1 VDRPG
6 ERVSEAE
13 RAFAAAWWVVDDL
26 ARFGMEHATVSPG
39 SRSTPL
45 ALALARHPHVLV
57 HVHLDERAAGFFALG
72 IAKATGRP
80 VAVACTSG
88 TAAAELLPAVV
99 EASQARATL
108 VLLTADRP
116 PELRAV
122 GANQTIDQ
130 VGLFGGYVR
139 ASFDAPV
146 PGDAADEQTWHD
158 LVLGLTRASM
168 GLPPGPVHLNLPF
181 REPLVGAPDVLP
193 ASPQSGTEFT
203 LSAAAEPEELE
214 MLERELTS
222 TTDGL
227 ILAGSMRES
236 PPTLPE
242 LAARAGWPLL
252 AEPTSNLRVP
262 GALSAGQFL
271 LADARFSNEHVPE
284 VVLQFGAAPT
294 SRAALEL
301 VRRARKLVIV
311 DQDHLVADPHRKA
324 AWTLRAEPAGFVPD
338 LLTGA
343 EPAGVSAWLRAWR
356 DADEAAEVAVD
367 ALLDGWDE
375 PFEGRIARDVAAS
388 VPDGGVLVVG
398 SSMPVRDLDAYMR
411 PRQGLSVLA
420 NRGASGI
427 DGFVSTALGVSA
439 AGAATTAL
447 CGDLT
452 LLHDIGSLMWSA
464 SRGLHCVLV
473 VPNNDGGAI
482 FSFLPQRELPEFD
495 ELFATPHGL
504 DLGAIC
510 RAARAG
516 HARVEHAADLIPAV
530 ERARGAGGVHVV
542 EVPIDRARNVELHAA
557 VQEAVDAALDRP
569 TM

>member
-1 VDRPG
+1 M
-6 ERVSEAE
+6 SEAE

-26 ARFGMEHATVSPG
+26 VRFGMEHATLSPG

-45 ALALARHPHVLV
+45 ALALARHPNVRL

-99 EASQARATL
+99 EASMSRATL

-116 PELRAV
+116 PELRGV
-122 GANQTIDQ
+122 GANQTIEQ

-139 ASFDAPV
+139 VSIDAPV
-146 PGDAADEQTWHD
+146 PGDAPDERTWHD
-158 LVLGLTRASM
+158 LVPRLTRASM
-168 GLPPGPVHLNLPF
+168 GWPPGPVHLNLPF
-181 REPLVGAPDVLP
+181 REPLVGTPEVLP
-193 ASPQSGTEFT
+193 ASLPSGTKLT
-203 LSAAAEPEELE
+203 LSAAAEPEDLEALEFELS
-214 MLERELTS
+214 S

-227 ILAGSMRES
+227 ILAGSVRGS
-236 PPTLPE
+236 PPTLTE

-262 GALSAGQFL
+262 GALAAGQFL
-271 LADARFSNEHVPE
+271 LADARFSDEHVPE

-294 SRAALEL
+294 SPAALGL
-301 VRRARKLVIV
+301 VRRAGRLVIV

-324 AWTLRAEPAGFVPD
+324 AWTLRVDPAGFVSE
-338 LLTGA
+338 LLFGH
-343 EPAGVSAWLRAWR
+343 EPRRESAWLRAWR
-356 DADEAAEVAVD
+356 DADEAAAAAVD
-367 ALLDGWDE
+367 SLVDGWDE
-375 PFEGRIARDVAAS
+375 PFEGRVARDVAAS
-388 VPDGGVLVVG
+388 VPDGGALVVG

-411 PRQGLSVLA
+411 PREGLRVLA

-439 AGAATTAL
+439 AVGAATAL

-452 LLHDIGSLMWSA
+452 LLHDVGSLIWSA
-464 SRGLHCVLV
+464 GGGLECVIV

-482 FSFLPQRELPEFD
+482 FSFLPQRELPEFE

-504 DLGAIC
+504 DLGAVC
-510 RAARAG
+510 RAAGAG
-516 HARVEHAADLIPAV
+516 HARVERAGDLIPAID
-530 ERARGAGGVHVV
+530 RARDARGIHIV
-542 EVPIDRARNVELHAA
+542 EVPIDRARNVELHGA
-557 VQEAVDAALDRP
+557 VQEAVAAALGR

>member
-1 VDRPG
+1 MDRQG
-6 ERVSEAE
+6 ERLSEAE

-26 ARFGMEHATVSPG
+26 VRFGMEHATVSPG

-88 TAAAELLPAVV
+88 SATAELLPAVV
-99 EASQARATL
+99 EASQSRATL

-116 PELRAV
+116 PELRGV

-158 LVLGLTRASM
+158 LVLRLTGASM

-181 REPLVGAPDVLP
+181 REPLVGSPDVMA
-193 ASPQSGTEFT
+193 ASPPSGTEFT
-203 LSAAAEPEELE
+203 LSAAAEPEELDA
-214 MLERELTS
+214 LERELTS

-236 PPTLPE
+236 PPTLPD

-301 VRRARKLVIV
+301 VRRAGRLVIV

-324 AWTLRAEPAGFVPD
+324 AWTLRAEPSGFVSE
-338 LLTGA
+338 LLFGS
-343 EPAGVSAWLRAWR
+343 EPGESAWLRAWR
-356 DADEAAEVAVD
+356 EADGAARTAVD
-367 ALLDGWDE
+367 GLLEAWEE

-388 VPDGGVLVVG
+388 VPAGGVLVVG
-398 SSMPVRDLDAYMR
+398 SSMPVRDLDAYMA
-411 PRQGLSVLA
+411 PREIGIIA

-427 DGFVSTALGVSA
+427 DGFVSTALGVSVTDA
-439 AGAATTAL
+439 STTAL

-452 LLHDIGSLMWSA
+452 LLHDVGSLIWSA
-464 SRGLHCVLV
+464 RRAYDCVFV

-482 FSFLPQRELPEFD
+482 FSFLPQRELPEFE

-504 DLGAIC
+504 ELDAIC
-510 RAARAG
+510 QAARAG

-542 EVPIDRARNVELHAA
+542 EVPIDRARNVELHAEVHAA
-557 VQEAVDAALDRP
+557 VAEALTA
-569 TM
+569 

>member
-1 VDRPG
+1 M
-6 ERVSEAE
+6 SEAE

-26 ARFGMEHATVSPG
+26 VRFGLEHAAVSPG

-88 TAAAELLPAVV
+88 TATAELLPAVV
-99 EASQARATL
+99 EASQTRATL

-116 PELRAV
+116 PELRGV

-181 REPLVGAPDVLP
+181 REPLVGAPDVPP
-193 ASPQSGTEFT
+193 ASAPSGTEFT
-203 LSAAAEPEELE
+203 LSAAAEPAEPEELE
-214 MLERELTS
+214 ALERELTS

-236 PPTLPE
+236 PPTLPD

-262 GALSAGQFL
+262 GSLSAGQFL
-271 LADARFSNEHVPE
+271 LAAARFSNEHVPE

-301 VRRARKLVIV
+301 VRRAGRLVIV

-324 AWTLRAEPAGFVPD
+324 AWTLRAEPAGFVSE
-338 LLTGA
+338 LLFGS
-343 EPAGVSAWLRAWR
+343 EPGESTWLRAWR
-356 DADEAAEVAVD
+356 EADGAARTAVD
-367 ALLDGWDE
+367 RVLDAWKE

-398 SSMPVRDLDAYMR
+398 SSMPVRDLDAYMA
-411 PRQGLSVLA
+411 PRQGLGVLA

-427 DGFVSTALGVSA
+427 DGFVSTALGVSVT
-439 AGAATTAL
+439 GASTTAL

-452 LLHDIGSLMWSA
+452 LLHDIGSLIWSA
-464 SRGLHCVLV
+464 GRAYDCVFV

-482 FSFLPQRELPEFD
+482 FSFLPQRELPEFE

-504 DLGAIC
+504 ELDAIC
-510 RAARAG
+510 RAAGAG
-516 HARVEHAADLIPAV
+516 HARVERAADLIPAI

-569 TM
+569 TI

>member
-1 VDRPG
+1 
-6 ERVSEAE
+6 VSEAE

-26 ARFGMEHATVSPG
+26 VRFGMEHATVSPG

-99 EASQARATL
+99 EASMARATL

-116 PELRAV
+116 PELRGV

-130 VGLFGGYVR
+130 VGLFGGYVL

-193 ASPQSGTEFT
+193 ASPPSGTEFT
-203 LSAAAEPEELE
+203 LSAGAEPEELE
-214 MLERELTS
+214 TLERELTS

-252 AEPTSNLRVP
+252 AEPTSNLRVS

-301 VRRARKLVIV
+301 VRRAGRLVIV

-324 AWTLRAEPAGFVPD
+324 AWTLRAEPAGFVSE
-338 LLTGA
+338 LLLESQPG
-343 EPAGVSAWLRAWR
+343 ESAWLRAWR
-356 DADEAAEVAVD
+356 EADGAARTAVD
-367 ALLDGWDE
+367 GLLEEWGE

-388 VPDGGVLVVG
+388 VPAGGVLVVG
-398 SSMPVRDLDAYMR
+398 SSMPVRDLDAYMA
-411 PRQGLSVLA
+411 PRREIGILA

-427 DGFVSTALGVSA
+427 DGFVSTALGISA

-452 LLHDIGSLMWSA
+452 LLHDIGSLIWSA
-464 SRGLHCVLV
+464 SRDLDCVLV

-482 FSFLPQRELPEFD
+482 FSFLPQRELPEFE

-504 DLGAIC
+504 ELDAIC
-510 RAARAG
+510 QAARAG
-516 HARVEHAADLIPAV
+516 HALVERAADLIPAV
-530 ERARGAGGVHVV
+530 ERARAAGGVHVV

-557 VQEAVDAALDRP
+557 VQDAVAETLRGSIDLDD
-569 TM
+569 

>member
-1 VDRPG
+1 
-6 ERVSEAE
+6 VSEAE
-13 RAFAAAWWVVDDL
+13 QAFAAAWWVVDDL
-26 ARFGMEHATVSPG
+26 VRFGMEHATVSPG

-45 ALALARHPHVLV
+45 ALARARHPHVLV

-99 EASQARATL
+99 EASQARVTL

-116 PELRAV
+116 PELRGI

-130 VGLFGGYVR
+130 VGLFGGHVR

-158 LVLGLTRASM
+158 LVLELTRASM

-181 REPLVGAPDVLP
+181 REPLVGAPEVLP
-193 ASPQSGTEFT
+193 ASPPSGTEFT
-203 LSAAAEPEELE
+203 LSAVAEPEELE
-214 MLERELTS
+214 ALQRELTS

-242 LAARAGWPLL
+242 VAARAGWPLL

-262 GALSAGQFL
+262 GALSAGQLL

-301 VRRARKLVIV
+301 VRRAGRLVIV
-311 DQDHLVADPHRKA
+311 DPDHLVADPHRKA
-324 AWTLRAEPAGFVPD
+324 AWTLRAEPAGFVSE
-338 LLTGA
+338 LLFGY
-343 EPAGVSAWLRAWR
+343 EPSGESAWLRAWR
-356 DADEAAEVAVD
+356 EADEAARTAVEGVLD
-367 ALLDGWDE
+367 AWGE
-375 PFEGRIARDVAAS
+375 PYEGRIARDVAAS

-398 SSMPVRDLDAYMR
+398 SSMPVRDLDAYKR
-411 PRQGLSVLA
+411 PREGLQVLA

-439 AGAATTAL
+439 AGAPTTAL

-452 LLHDIGSLMWSA
+452 LLHDIGALIWSA
-464 SRGLHCVLV
+464 SRDLDCVVV

-482 FSFLPQRELPEFD
+482 FSFLSQRELPEFE
-495 ELFATPHGL
+495 ELFATPHGR

-510 RAARAG
+510 RAAGAG

-557 VQEAVDAALDRP
+557 VQEAVAAALGR

>member
-1 VDRPG
+1 M
-6 ERVSEAE
+6 SEAE
-13 RAFAAAWWVVDDL
+13 RAFAVAWWVVDDL
-26 ARFGMEHATVSPG
+26 VRFGMEHATVSPG

-57 HVHLDERAAGFFALG
+57 HVHLDERSAGFFALG

-88 TAAAELLPAVV
+88 TATAELLPSVV
-99 EASQARATL
+99 EASQTRATL

-116 PELRAV
+116 PELRGV
-122 GANQTIDQ
+122 GANQAIDQ

-146 PGDAADEQTWHD
+146 PGDAAYEQTWHD

-181 REPLVGAPDVLP
+181 REPLAGAPDVLS
-193 ASPQSGTEFT
+193 ASAPSGTEFT
-203 LSAAAEPEELE
+203 LSAAAEPEELDA
-214 MLERELTS
+214 LERELVS

-236 PPTLPE
+236 PPTLPD

-301 VRRARKLVIV
+301 VRRAGRLVIV

-324 AWTLRAEPAGFVPD
+324 AWTLRAEPAGFVSE
-338 LLTGA
+338 LLFGS
-343 EPAGVSAWLRAWR
+343 EPGESAWLRAWR
-356 DADEAAEVAVD
+356 EADGAARAAVD
-367 ALLDGWDE
+367 GLLEEWGE

-388 VPDGGVLVVG
+388 VPAGGVLVVG
-398 SSMPVRDLDAYMR
+398 SSMPVRDLDAYMA
-411 PRQGLSVLA
+411 PRREIGIIA

-427 DGFVSTALGVSA
+427 DGFVSTALGVSVT
-439 AGAATTAL
+439 GASTTAL

-452 LLHDIGSLMWSA
+452 LLHDVGSLIWSA
-464 SRGLHCVLV
+464 RRAYDCVFV

-482 FSFLPQRELPEFD
+482 FSFLPQRELPEFE

-504 DLGAIC
+504 ELDAIC
-510 RAARAG
+510 QAAGAG
-516 HARVEHAADLIPAV
+516 HARVERAGDLIPAV
-530 ERARGAGGVHVV
+530 ERAREAGGVHVV

-557 VQEAVDAALDRP
+557 VQEAVAAALGR

>member
-1 VDRPG
+1 
-6 ERVSEAE
+6 VSEAE
-13 RAFAAAWWVVDDL
+13 RAFAAAWWVIDDL
-26 ARFGMEHATVSPG
+26 VRFGMEQATVSPG

-45 ALALARHPHVLV
+45 ALALARHPSVRV

-72 IAKATGRP
+72 MAKATGRP

-116 PELRAV
+116 PELRGV

-139 ASFDAPV
+139 ASIDAPV
-146 PGDAADEQTWHD
+146 PGDVADEQTWHD
-158 LVLGLTRASM
+158 VVLELTRASM

-181 REPLVGAPDVLP
+181 REPLVGAPQVLP
-193 ASPQSGTEFT
+193 ASPPSGTDFT
-203 LSAAAEPEELE
+203 LSSVPEPEEIDA
-214 MLERELTS
+214 LERELTS

-242 LAARAGWPLL
+242 LAVRAGWPLL
-252 AEPTSNLRVP
+252 AEPTSNIRVP

-284 VVLQFGAAPT
+284 VVLQFGRAPT

-301 VRRARKLVIV
+301 VRRAGRLVIV

-324 AWTLRAEPAGFVPD
+324 AWTLRAEPAGFVSE
-338 LLTGA
+338 LLFGS
-343 EPAGVSAWLRAWR
+343 EPGGESAWLRAWR
-356 DADEAAEVAVD
+356 EADGAARTAVD
-367 ALLDGWDE
+367 GVLDAWKE

-398 SSMPVRDLDAYMR
+398 SSMPVRDLDAYMA
-411 PRQGLSVLA
+411 PRQGVGVLA

-427 DGFVSTALGVSA
+427 DGFVSTALGVSVT
-439 AGAATTAL
+439 GAPTTAL

-452 LLHDIGSLMWSA
+452 LLHDVGSLIWSA
-464 SRGLHCVLV
+464 RRAYDCVFV

-482 FSFLPQRELPEFD
+482 FSFLPQRELPEFE

-504 DLGAIC
+504 ELGAIC
-510 RAARAG
+510 QAARAG
-516 HARVEHAADLIPAV
+516 HALVERAADLIPAV
-530 ERARGAGGVHVV
+530 ERSRAAGGVHVV
-542 EVPIDRARNVELHAA
+542 EVPIDRARNVELHAEVQAA
-557 VQEAVDAALDRP
+557 VAAALEQP